1 MPLAP
6 MGTQMRTQI
15 TKAPFG
21 YIQVFPPIM
30 TLLHIL
36 TSHLLLSSWQP
47 LDLVL
52 RLLWN
57 GIWFNNLQFPNALV
71 PGLLVPLSLEM
82 KVPSTT
88 KMSHWTR
95 QDAPFQT
102 CAQSAYCGAQSESL
116 QCWTSVHTCCCQGL
130 KFETKPQ
137 GMLHFVPSKGII
149 HISKWTPHRRIP
161 FLLHFFKPKPHCGCL
176 SSSIS
181 ARFELPWIRL

>member
-102 CAQSAYCGAQSESL
+102 CAQSAALLWCSE
-116 QCWTSVHTCCCQGL
+116 WVTSVLNFSSH
-130 KFETKPQ
+130 
-137 GMLHFVPSKGII
+137 
-149 HISKWTPHRRIP
+149 
-161 FLLHFFKPKPHCGCL
+161 LL
-176 SSSIS
+176 
-181 ARFELPWIRL
+181 LPGVKVWNQTTRHAAFCTE